1 MLGIVVLNYNSLQET
16 VQCISSIEAASDN
29 INYKIYL
36 VDNCSVDDSYEKL
49 LSIYS
54 DNGKISMMRAAE
66 NRGFSAGNNVGFKKA
81 VEDGCQFVL
90 STNADVI
97 FKKDS
102 IRIMTE
108 TMFEDENCGVVGP
121 KVYCEDGTIQNCNKG
136 ILTARTLLLR
146 KRGFRIFD
154 WFGAEKKYSYRK
166 YKYDK
171 RITLSGMVSGC
182 CFLIRA
188 ELLREIGYLDE
199 SVFLYHEEDIL
210 GAKIRATNR
219 YYVCI
224 EPTAEI
230 VHLGGRSTIKSNAF
244 VRYHEFKS
252 GMYYV
257 WRYTNVSESR
267 YKFNAFMFNLM
278 WGIMK
283 LFNREYG
290 EYGRKLKKDYKEIM
304 KNEKYSF
311 DKKE

>member
-16 VQCISSIEAASDN
+16 VGCINSIAATSDN
-29 INYKIYL
+29 IDYKIYL
-36 VDNCSVDDSYEKL
+36 VDNCSADDSYEKL
-49 LSIYS
+49 ISIYS
-54 DNGKISMMRAAE
+54 GNSKVLVMRTAE

-81 VEDGCQFVL
+81 EEDGCQFIL

-102 IRIMTE
+102 IRIMIE
-108 TMFEDENCGVVGP
+108 TMLEDENCGVVGP

-136 ILTARTLLLR
+136 ILTARILLLR
-146 KRGFRIFD
+146 KRGFRVFD
-154 WFGAEKKYSYRK
+154 WFGAEKKYTYWG

-171 RITLSGMVSGC
+171 RITLNGMVSGC

-188 ELLREIGYLDE
+188 ELLREVGYLDE
-199 SVFLYHEEDIL
+199 NVFLYHEEDIL

-219 YYVCI
+219 YYVCL
-224 EPTAEI
+224 EPTAEVI
-230 VHLGGRSTIKSNAF
+230 HLGGKSTVKSSAF

-257 WRYTNVSESR
+257 WRYTNVSKSR

-278 WGIMK
+278 WRAMS
-283 LFNREYG
+283 LFNKTHR
-290 EYGRKLKKDYKEIM
+290 EYGRKLRRDYKEIM
-304 KNEKYSF
+304 KNAKYSF
-311 DKKE
+311 D